1 MRTLI
6 TGGGGQLASDLEALL
21 GDRARVYSRQELDI
35 SDVAALERVFEE
47 VDPELVINCAAFHN
61 VDVCEVERQRSWEV
75 NVEAVR
81 ELALR
86 SPRLVHVSTN
96 YVFDGRRPAPYAE
109 DDLPDASLGLCA
121 DQAGRGVLRSQPMRR
136 TRWWCARAA
145 CTACTGVS
153 ARAATSW
160 SRMTNRAR
168 ESGPRPPKLKMV
180 ADQRLQPT
188 FTADLAAAILGA
200 TEAGAEGIVHL
211 TSSGACS
218 WHEFTEAIMQRAG
231 LDVPVEPVSTT
242 IAPGGAD
249 RPLNGV
255 LARPRT
261 DALGLPALR
270 PWDEALTDYMDRAGL
285 AVQAALTN

>member
-21 GDRARVYSRQELDI
+21 GDRARVYSRQQLDI

-47 VDPELVINCAAFHN
+47 VNPELVINCAAFHN

-86 SPRLVHVSTN
+86 SPRLVHISTN

-109 DDLPDASLGLCA
+109 DDLPTPRSVYALTKLAGEYAALTYAPHALVVRTGGLY
-121 DQAGRGVLRSQPMRR
+121 GMHGS
-136 TRWWCARAA
+136 
-145 CTACTGVS
+145 VS
-153 ARAATSW
+153 KGGNFVV
-160 SRMTNRAR
+160 RMTNRAR

-200 TEAGAEGIVHL
+200 TEVGAEGLVHL

>member
-61 VDVCEVERQRSWEV
+61 VDVCEVERARSWEV

-86 SPRLVHVSTN
+86 SPRLVHISTN
-96 YVFDGRRPAPYAE
+96 YVFDGRREAPYAE
-109 DDLPDASLGLCA
+109 DDLPVPRSVYALTKLAGEHSALTYAPHALVVRTGGLY
-121 DQAGRGVLRSQPMRR
+121 GMHGS
-136 TRWWCARAA
+136 
-145 CTACTGVS
+145 VS
-153 ARAATSW
+153 KGGNFVV
-160 SRMTNRAR
+160 RMTNRAR
-168 ESGPRPPKLKMV
+168 EQRALKIV
-180 ADQRLQPT
+180 SDQRLQPT
-188 FTADLAAAILGA
+188 FTADLAAAIVAA
-200 TEAGAEGIVHL
+200 TEAGAEGLVHL

-231 LDVPVEPVSTT
+231 LEDVPVEPVSTT
-242 IAPGGAD
+242 IPPGGAD

-285 AVQAALTN
+285 SVQAALTH

>member
-21 GDRARVYSRQELDI
+21 GDRARVYSRQDLDI

-61 VDVCEVERQRSWEV
+61 VDVCEVERARSWEV

-86 SPRLVHVSTN
+86 SPRLVHISTN
-96 YVFDGRRPAPYAE
+96 YVFDGRREAPYAE
-109 DDLPDASLGLCA
+109 DDLPAPRSVYALTKLAGEHSALTYAPQALVVRTGGLY
-121 DQAGRGVLRSQPMRR
+121 GMHGS
-136 TRWWCARAA
+136 
-145 CTACTGVS
+145 VS
-153 ARAATSW
+153 KGGNFVV
-160 SRMTNRAR
+160 RMTNRAR
-168 ESGPRPPKLKMV
+168 EQRALKMV

-188 FTADLAAAILGA
+188 FTADLAAAIIGA

-211 TSSGACS
+211 TASGACS
-218 WHEFTEAIMQRAG
+218 WHEFTRAIMQRAG
-231 LDVPVEPVSTT
+231 LEDVPVEPVSTT
-242 IAPGGAD
+242 IPPGGAD

-270 PWDEALTDYMDRAGL
+270 RWDEALTDYMDRAGL
-285 AVQAALTN
+285 SVQAALTN